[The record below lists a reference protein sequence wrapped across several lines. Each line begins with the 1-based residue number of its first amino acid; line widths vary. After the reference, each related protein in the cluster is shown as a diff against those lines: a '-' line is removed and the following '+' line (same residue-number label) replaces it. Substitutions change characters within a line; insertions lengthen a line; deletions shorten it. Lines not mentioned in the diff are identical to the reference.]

1 MKTYYAIW
9 NGNEH
14 RFNKSVTFNYTFPI
28 EFPNIVLRTKN
39 LEEAKAKIER
49 INSKAKLDFLKL
61 RFFSEGKSDII

>member
-14 RFNKSVTFNYTFPI
+14 RFNKSAPFNRLFQ
-28 EFPNIVLRTKN
+28 EFPNIVLRAKN

-49 INSKAKLDFLKL
+49 INSKAKGIDRFDFK
-61 RFFSEGKSDII
+61 RKRVYNY